1 MVPLLSDDLQTKI
14 TPKHLLVKTNI
25 NNPSS
30 ETENFY
36 GNQNNLL
43 ATQHLSTEEMVSQSF
58 KRFKYRLHS
67 VGIRWLAAKQQ
78 DNGYGMVR
86 QCDSVL
92 NLLLMFLYYFALY
105 RFSRM

>member
-1 MVPLLSDDLQTKI
+1 MLTDDRQTKI
-14 TPKHLLVKTNI
+14 TPKHLLTKTNT
-25 NNPSS
+25 NQSS

-36 GNQNNLL
+36 SSQNNLL

-78 DNGYGMVR
+78 NDGNEMV
-86 QCDSVL
+86 SVHPL
-92 NLLLMFLYYFALY
+92 QGFQIIFNIIHIHFINDRLSPT
-105 RFSRM
+105 RT